1 MATKI
6 TSDCHGRQDF
16 TITDTCPSDC
26 DMWGS
31 FHLLLFHKHD
41 ILSCLF
47 VNVCQWLWLKAW
59 GRKAQRSCCVVCAK
73 WRLDVLGTIHVFAH
87 PTPLVLSVSVLDW
100 KGSYIFLCVFGC
112 VFPRFFLTNELHT
125 EHYTSTVWIV
135 MFCVS
140 CHQNQVILLKLLQD
154 WRNLLVAWVMRLD
167 AGGTFWTKHFVVIV
181 WFRTELTDVVMCC
194 TQPKRVFQIGTERAW
209 HKGLAHMASHLNR
222 VCDHRERQHLREC
235 WIPWKQGHQQ
245 ANPWQEWLIL
255 L

>member
-154 WRNLLVAWVMRLD
+154 WRNLLVAWVMRSTLVAHFGQSTLWLSCGSEPSWPMWLCVVLNPNVYSKLEQNVLD
-167 AGGTFWTKHFVVIV
+167 T
-181 WFRTELTDVVMCC
+181 
-194 TQPKRVFQIGTERAW
+194 RAW
-209 HKGLAHMASHLNR
+209 HTWHPTWIVCAITGRGSIWENVGSHGSKATNR
-222 VCDHRERQHLREC
+222 QIRGRND
-235 WIPWKQGHQQ
+235 
-245 ANPWQEWLIL
+245 
-255 L
+255 